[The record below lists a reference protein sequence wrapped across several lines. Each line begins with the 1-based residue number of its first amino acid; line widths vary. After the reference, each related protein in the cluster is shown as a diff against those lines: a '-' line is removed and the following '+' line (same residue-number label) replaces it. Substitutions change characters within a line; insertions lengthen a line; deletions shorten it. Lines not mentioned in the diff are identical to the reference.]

1 MANTNRITV
10 DQLQTVVNGF
20 ASKVNTTFE
29 KKENLKALAYL
40 DEVPEAMVTKH
51 VAASSAIT
59 TINTAISNIQN
70 NKADK
75 TDLDDYVTKAD
86 VSSAYKAGGSKPASF
101 IATAPVANQ
110 VGYVYNMSEDFTTT
124 ADFVE
129 GAGKN
134 HPAGTNIAVVEIPG
148 ANTGDPS
155 TYKYDVMAGFIDTSE
170 FLTESDVPVATEA
183 DIQAIIDG
191 VAFTD

>member
-1 MANTNRITV
+1 MANTNRVTV
-10 DQLQTVVNGF
+10 DQLQTVVNGL
-20 ASKVNTTFE
+20 ASKVGSTFE
-29 KKENLKALAYL
+29 KKENLKALAYM

-59 TINTAISNIQN
+59 TINTAISNLQN
-70 NKADK
+70 DKADK

-86 VSSAYKAGGSKPASF
+86 VSSAYKAGGSKSASF
-101 IATAPVANQ
+101 LATAPTANLL
-110 VGYVYNMSEDFTTT
+110 GYVYNITEDFTAT

-129 GAGKN
+129 GIGKKY
-134 HPAGTNIAVVEIPG
+134 PAGTNVVVIEVPG
-148 ANTGDPS
+148 QTENDPA
-155 TYKYDVMAGFIDTSE
+155 TYFYDVLAGFIDTSE
-170 FLTESDVPVATEA
+170 FLTEEDIPMATEA